1 MGERPPASANNT
13 RLFRGTDAGVL
24 WQWPVYRDGPELANT
39 FGGLCKFNPQVMRL
53 GKKALASMQA
63 YARDEYLARIFT
75 ATVEGDKGN
84 GNDDNNEK
92 NKHHYEKR
100 ISSSSSSSSGGSQ
113 QDIIRRHGDQDDDTN
128 DGQQQQQ
135 DAENNAM
142 SKFVGIHL
150 RSEADALSFWPTYEM
165 QEQGY
170 LGKVRELGPKAATVA
185 YVASGNATET
195 EKLRAAAAKAGGGG
209 LKLVSKT
216 DLLDE
221 EGLRELGALSWD
233 QQGLVDYVVLAGAE
247 YFLGNSRSSFSI
259 SVSLKRHLRAEGL
272 YARPFHVR
280 RSGWQRNFLVGPL
293 ENYYEHWVFIWDAMW
308 P

>member
-1 MGERPPASANNT
+1 MTNPMGERLPASANNT

-75 ATVEGDKGN
+75 ATVDENKGN
-84 GNDDNNEK
+84 DNKEN

-100 ISSSSSSSSGGSQ
+100 SSSSSSSTGGKQ
-113 QDIIRRHGDQDDDTN
+113 EIRRREDQDDTN
-128 DGQQQQQ
+128 NDQQ
-135 DAENNAM
+135 ENNAM

-165 QEQGY
+165 QEEGY
-170 LGKVRELGPKAATVA
+170 LGKVQELGQQGTIA

-195 EKLRAAAAKAGGGG
+195 QKLRAAAADKAG

-216 DLLDE
+216 DILDE
-221 EGLRELGALSWD
+221 EGLRELGAFSWD
-233 QQGLVDYVVLAGAE
+233 QQGLVDYIVLSGAE
-247 YFLGNSRSSFSI
+247 YFMGNSRSSFSI
-259 SVSLKRHLRAEGL
+259 SVSLKRHLQAEGL